1 MKKIIALVLA
11 LALIAGLCSFATAEE
26 AKKKVGIAM
35 PTKALERWNSDG
47 DFLKK
52 AFEDAGYEVKMTY
65 SDNKADQQ
73 VNDIQ
78 GLLADGVELLIITA
92 VDGQALNTVMDEAQ
106 EKGVIVVAYDRL
118 IMHDAVSY
126 YVSYDNYTVG
136 TLQGQYVEEALGLK
150 DAGEK
155 TFNIEITGGDPADN
169 NAPFFYQGAF
179 DVLKPYIDA
188 GTVIIPSGQVAFD
201 QVGTASWDE
210 ANALDRAQAILGS
223 YYGDGQQL
231 DAWVCSNDSTARGVV
246 QALSQDYKGDNAV
259 VVTGQDADDVNLV
272 NIYEG
277 KQTMTVYKNL
287 ANEVAITLAV
297 AKAALEGEIN
307 GQELA
312 DSFDIKV
319 AFDTTSY
326 ETTPGNPCPSFLL
339 VPYVITKDTMQL
351 LADTGLYAWNADN
364 TYVQKIQ

>member
-1 MKKIIALVLA
+1 M
-11 LALIAGLCSFATAEE
+11 
-26 AKKKVGIAM
+26 
-35 PTKALERWNSDG
+35 
-47 DFLKK
+47 
-52 AFEDAGYEVKMTY
+52 
-65 SDNKADQQ
+65 
-73 VNDIQ
+73 
-78 GLLADGVELLIITA
+78 
-92 VDGQALNTVMDEAQ
+92 
-106 EKGVIVVAYDRL
+106 
-118 IMHDAVSY
+118 
-126 YVSYDNYTVG
+126 
-136 TLQGQYVEEALGLK
+136 
-150 DAGEK
+150 
-155 TFNIEITGGDPADN
+155 
-169 NAPFFYQGAF
+169 
-179 DVLKPYIDA
+179 LKPYIDA

-231 DAWVCSNDSTARGVV
+231 DAWVCSNDSTSRGVV

-259 VVTGQDADDVNLV
+259 IVTGQDADDVNLV